1 MTSGAAPVAVKRVLV
16 LFAHPAPHKS
26 RVNVRLAAAVM
37 ALPGVTFRD
46 LYETYPDFLIDVEAE
61 QKLLL
66 EHDVIVF
73 QHPFYWYS
81 TPAILKEWFDLVLEY
96 GFAYGEGGTK
106 LAGKIWLSALTAG
119 GGESSYAAG
128 GHNAYSVRQLLAPV
142 EQTANL
148 CGMRFVEPFVIYAS
162 LEIERRQK
170 MESCVSAYRARVE
183 ALRDGRD
190 AESRA

>member
-1 MTSGAAPVAVKRVLV
+1 MTGKRVLV

-26 RVNVRLAAAVM
+26 RVNVRLAAAVKD
-37 ALPGVTFRD
+37 LPGVTFRD

-119 GGESSYAAG
+119 GGVSSYTPD
-128 GHNAYSVRQLLAPV
+128 GHNALSVRQLLAPV

-148 CGMRFVEPFVIYAS
+148 CGMRFVEPFVIYGA
-162 LEIERRQK
+162 LDVERRQK
-170 MESCVSAYRARVE
+170 LESCIGSYRARVE
-183 ALRDGRD
+183 ALRDGLEPE
-190 AESRA
+190 ARA